1 MSRLSTTFATLRHYD
16 WPLVI
21 VASILMT
28 IGFAAIYSVDLSR
41 GGSPVYFPTQLI
53 AFMIGA
59 VGLFFVSRSHMSL
72 YQAAAPASYAA
83 ALLLLLGVLIF
94 GETIRGTT
102 GWFRVGSWSFQPAE
116 FAKVALVLLSGF
128 LIHRQ
133 GRRFDR
139 PQFVVLSGLVTG
151 ALALLI
157 LLQPDVGS
165 AAIIVSLWF
174 GLLLLTGAK
183 KRHLVGLLGI
193 GAAAFFLAWFFLF
206 HDYQKD
212 RLITFFRRDTELLG
226 AGYNVNQ
233 SIIAVGAG
241 SWLGRGLG
249 FGSQSQ
255 LHFLPEAQSDFIFA
269 VIAEELGFVGAA
281 TVLALYGLL
290 IWRLIRIAG
299 SCRSDFGAYTV
310 LGIVLVIFIQVLM
323 NIGAAT
329 GLLPVTGLPLPFLSY
344 GGSALIMNLIL
355 IGVAESIARGTTEAR
370 ETAVIYG

>member
-1 MSRLSTTFATLRHYD
+1 MPRLATTFAIFRHYD
-16 WPLVI
+16 WPLII
-21 VASILMT
+21 VASILAA

-41 GGSPVYFPTQLI
+41 GGSLVYFSTQLI

-59 VGLFFVSRSHMSL
+59 GGLFFVARSHMSL
-72 YQAAAPASYAA
+72 YQAAAPAGYAA
-83 ALLLLLGVLIF
+83 ALLLLAGVLIF

-102 GWFRVGSWSFQPAE
+102 GWFRFGGWSFQPAE
-116 FAKVALVLLSGF
+116 FAKAALILF
-128 LIHRQ
+128 LGWLIQRQ

-139 PQFVVLSGLVTG
+139 PQFVILSGLVTG
-151 ALALLI
+151 AIVLLI

-165 AAIIVSLWF
+165 VAIIASLWF
-174 GLLLLTGAK
+174 GLLLLTGVK
-183 KRHLVGLLGI
+183 KLHLAALLGI

-206 HDYQKD
+206 QDYQKD
-212 RLITFFRRDTELLG
+212 RLVTFFRRDTELLD

-233 SIIAVGAG
+233 SIIAIGAG
-241 SWLGRGLG
+241 AWLGRGLG

-269 VIAEELGFVGAA
+269 VIAEELGFVGASI
-281 TVLALYGLL
+281 VLTLYGLL

-310 LGIVLVIFIQVLM
+310 LGIALIIFIQVLM
-323 NIGAAT
+323 NIGAAA

-344 GGSALIMNLIL
+344 GGSALIINLIL
-355 IGVAESIARGTTEAR
+355 IGIAESIARGTAEQR
-370 ETAVIYG
+370 SPAVIYG